1 MTEDRFKDLEV
12 RLRKV
17 EDFILG
23 QLNILL
29 ELSQSI
35 KGRVEVLEDNNT
47 EFMSMVH
54 NSCTL
59 RDKEIVKAKEEAIEI
74 SVGHANSNHKQTW
87 SIIAFLVT
95 TIIGVTVYFNAQN
108 TQRALDIQRN
118 DTQIEGIKSTLDRID
133 GKLDKLSDHISTGK

>member
-23 QLNILL
+23 QLNMLL

-35 KGRVEVLEDNNT
+35 KGRVEVLEDHDI
-47 EFMSMVH
+47 EFMAMVH

-59 RDKEIVKAKEEAIEI
+59 KDKEIVKAKEEAIEI
-74 SVGHANSNHKQTW
+74 SVEHADSNHKQTW
-87 SIIAFLVT
+87 GVIAFLLT
-95 TIIGVTVYFNAQN
+95 TIIGITVYFNAQN
-108 TQRALDIQRN
+108 TQRALDIQKN

-133 GKLDKLSDHISTGK
+133 SKLDKLSDHIGTGK